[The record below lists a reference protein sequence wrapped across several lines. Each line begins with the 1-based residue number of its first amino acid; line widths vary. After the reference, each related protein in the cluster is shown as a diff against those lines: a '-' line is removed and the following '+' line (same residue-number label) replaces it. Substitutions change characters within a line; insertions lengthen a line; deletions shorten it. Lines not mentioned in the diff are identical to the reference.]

1 MTVDELTEELRKL
14 VASIDN
20 KRRDIAIDTNILSE
34 LDFNSLQLL
43 ELAERI
49 KTRFGTQILGEPFA
63 LIDIESALTLAN
75 AMLVKDPSNNGP

>member
-49 KTRFGTQILGEPFA
+49 KRALAHRF
-63 LIDIESALTLAN
+63 
-75 AMLVKDPSNNGP
+75 